1 MTVSTGRRARI
12 AALALLAGS
21 AVVGCTAAQ
30 AQGRS
35 AQAQPAAGA
44 APPAAPQAANEGGG
58 PERTTAQFG
67 DWAVQ
72 CAVLPQ
78 GTANASRRICEMA
91 QLVQDQQRQQP
102 VAVVAIGRTAK
113 EQPMRIAVRVPVNVI
128 VSAPAQLV
136 LDGTPGEPAT
146 LGFTRCTLSP
156 VGCFAERELRD
167 DLLRRLR
174 GRAPEQGGRIVWR
187 DGGGGEASIPVS
199 FRGFAAAYEALLREG
214 G

>member
-1 MTVSTGRRARI
+1 MTCRRIRRARMP
-12 AALALLAGS
+12 ALAMLLAGALALPAG
-21 AVVGCTAAQ
+21 AQ
-30 AQGRS
+30 APGRT
-35 AQAQPAAGA
+35 AQANPGQPTPGAAQPAAG
-44 APPAAPQAANEGGG
+44 EGGG

-78 GTANASRRICEMA
+78 GNRRICEMA

-102 VAVVAIGRTAK
+102 VAVVAVGRTTK
-113 EQPMRIAVRVPVNVI
+113 EQPMRIAVRVPVNVV

-136 LDGTPGEPAT
+136 LDGTAGEPLT
-146 LGFTRCTLSP
+146 LSFTRCTLNP

-167 DLLRRLR
+167 DVLRRLR
-174 GRAPEQGGRIVWR
+174 SRPAEQGGRVVWR
-187 DGGGGEASIPVS
+187 DAAGGEASIPVS
-199 FRGFAAAYEALLREG
+199 FRGFAAAYDALLREG